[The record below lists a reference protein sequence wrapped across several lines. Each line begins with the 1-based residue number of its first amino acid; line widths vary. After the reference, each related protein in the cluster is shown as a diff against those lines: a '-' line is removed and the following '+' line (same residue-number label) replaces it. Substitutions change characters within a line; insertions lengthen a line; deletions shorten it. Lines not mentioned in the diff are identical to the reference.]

1 MLPSTDFPT
10 RLILF
15 RAVLKGIHS
24 TPTCTI
30 CLPHWSNIN
39 HKEHQHH
46 HETHSSPLGN
56 LCIQCDILQGKKESC
71 RLLFTNNRLLLKQL
85 VSKSKLTALSGILW
99 LLTSFNRPSSCLL
112 RLPFSHLSTSF
123 SDKAIF
129 RRVSSESRYS
139 FFFFRDSDA
148 DSRFFIIRCCL
159 WETFDWKDGNK
170 EEKIRSRLATGS
182 WLTTHSHH
190 TWIHSTPAEGGKR
203 GDYCKKAIKRMPA
216 WTNCRVVGEIC
227 KESLSSLKHLE

>member
-1 MLPSTDFPT
+1 MLPSNDFPT
-10 RLILF
+10 RRILF
-15 RAVLKGIHS
+15 RAVLKEIHS
-24 TPTCTI
+24 NQARTI

-56 LCIQCDILQGKKESC
+56 LCIQCYILQGGKKGI
-71 RLLFTNNRLLLKQL
+71 LQVIIHKQQITDMLKQL
-85 VSKSKLTALSGILW
+85 VSKSKLTALSGMLW
-99 LLTSFNRPSSCLL
+99 LPTSFNRPSSCLL

-170 EEKIRSRLATGS
+170 EER
-182 WLTTHSHH
+182 
-190 TWIHSTPAEGGKR
+190 
-203 GDYCKKAIKRMPA
+203 
-216 WTNCRVVGEIC
+216 N
-227 KESLSSLKHLE
+227 

>member
-1 MLPSTDFPT
+1 MRHTALLLGTFAFIAT
-10 RLILF
+10 FCRGK
-15 RAVLKGIHS
+15 KGIVQV
-24 TPTCTI
+24 I
-30 CLPHWSNIN
+30 I
-39 HKEHQHH
+39 HKQQ
-46 HETHSSPLGN
+46 
-56 LCIQCDILQGKKESC
+56 IADM
-71 RLLFTNNRLLLKQL
+71 LKQL
-85 VSKSKLTALSGILW
+85 FSKSKLTTLSGILW

-203 GDYCKKAIKRMPA
+203 GDYCKKAIRWMPD
-216 WTNCRVVGEIC
+216 WTNCRVSVLPKAFGI
-227 KESLSSLKHLE
+227 KSFLSFEKFLLIQPSS